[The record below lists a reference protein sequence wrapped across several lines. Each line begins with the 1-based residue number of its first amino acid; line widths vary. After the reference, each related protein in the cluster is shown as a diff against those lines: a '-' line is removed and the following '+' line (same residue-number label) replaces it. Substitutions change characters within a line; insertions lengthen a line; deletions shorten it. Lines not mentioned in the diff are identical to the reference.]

1 MDEPIVVD
9 DNATNDESE
18 IESNDNVYESDIQ
31 DAAVQAENDIEI
43 KFLNKL
49 CDDDDDDDD
58 ENDFCEHFIDE
69 ITNWSDIL
77 MYSRE

>member
-18 IESNDNVYESDIQ
+18 IESNDNVYESDTE
-31 DAAVQAENDIEI
+31 DAAVQTENDIEI
-43 KFLNKL
+43 EILNKL
-49 CDDDDDDDD
+49 CDDDDDV
-58 ENDFCEHFIDE
+58 NDLCEDFIDE

-77 MYSRE
+77 MHNRE

>member
-43 KFLNKL
+43 KILIKL
-49 CDDDDDDDD
+49 CDDDDD
-58 ENDFCEHFIDE
+58 ENDFCEDFIDE